1 MANPPVSKES
11 SVSSDFSDVV
21 QHKNKRNAFKNG
33 AAAILYA
40 SNGKALPVSASPNEP
55 ANGSDQEMPLLMY
68 QTWFDAIESDDIESA
83 KRILTGVRTE
93 VDIMLN
99 GKFQFHYFTSGSKNK
114 IWKQKN
120 KTLPC
125 FFQRPVVLAAVFR
138 SKEVLK
144 FILNQ
149 GADIYLN
156 DGGDNNI
163 IHAIVW
169 GAALQPEFENEYKE
183 IYLMITDS
191 LSRQEQK
198 SLLMRENA
206 DGLRPLELA
215 ARLTTFYLFI
225 TIFNTEGVYVHNKGR
240 LGAYVCKWYDV
251 TDYESIEAST
261 KSRRNRSPLRIFTFI
276 EKERLQNASTRDIML
291 NNKAISKW
299 IDIKIQS
306 NTPHLIVW
314 FLARLSYT
322 MLFLVYANSNY
333 EDSNSSSNTY
343 DSSSTSIL
351 TSSSSVHS
359 KTDTRNITS
368 NDGAV
373 QNGRCSHPLFTISNT
388 VRQVTLYITLIYSL
402 FIVIFDISE
411 TMFAIFTRNR
421 DKRCQHVQGSRHF
434 VVRTKFYRVCNFLL
448 GVFVLLFILGKT
460 KEWQGLM
467 TKSFMIANI
476 LNIWSLLFFIQFVPA
491 LGHFVTIIQRM
502 FKDMFHF
509 LVLYILLF
517 FSFSQTFHNLFYIK
531 GICTDE
537 FKDPFM
543 STYSSFRV
551 MLNMLELTDLKIGNI
566 TDVAILHVAYVII
579 VPILLVNFLI
589 ALMSNSVSEVA
600 ENRYLIMALQRLSAA
615 LQIETRFGMHIPF
628 LYKYIQEKLLV
639 TSEGRVYVE
648 CFALKDSNAH

>member
-1 MANPPVSKES
+1 MSNPPVSKES
-11 SVSSDFSDVV
+11 SVSSDFSDIV

-40 SNGKALPVSASPNEP
+40 SNGKAIPVSASPNEP

-68 QTWFDAIESDDIESA
+68 QTWFDAIEKDDLESA

-99 GKFQFHYFTSGSKNK
+99 GKFEFHYFTNSSKNK

-169 GAALQPEFENEYKE
+169 GAALQPEYENEYKK
-183 IYLMITDS
+183 IYRMITDS

-225 TIFNTEGVYVHNKGR
+225 AIFNTEGVYVHNKGR

-251 TDYESIEAST
+251 TDYESIDS

-276 EKERLQNASTRDIML
+276 EKERLQNASTREIML

-306 NTPHLIVW
+306 NTLHLIFW
-314 FLARLSYT
+314 FLARVSYT

-333 EDSNSSSNTY
+333 EESDSRSAMRSV
-343 DSSSTSIL
+343 STL
-351 TSSSSVHS
+351 SSSS
-359 KTDTRNITS
+359 I
-368 NDGAV
+368 
-373 QNGRCSHPLFTISNT
+373 
-388 VRQVTLYITLIYSL
+388 
-402 FIVIFDISE
+402 
-411 TMFAIFTRNR
+411 
-421 DKRCQHVQGSRHF
+421 
-434 VVRTKFYRVCNFLL
+434 
-448 GVFVLLFILGKT
+448 
-460 KEWQGLM
+460 
-467 TKSFMIANI
+467 
-476 LNIWSLLFFIQFVPA
+476 
-491 LGHFVTIIQRM
+491 
-502 FKDMFHF
+502 
-509 LVLYILLF
+509 
-517 FSFSQTFHNLFYIK
+517 
-531 GICTDE
+531 
-537 FKDPFM
+537 
-543 STYSSFRV
+543 
-551 MLNMLELTDLKIGNI
+551 MLNMLELTDLKIDNL

-600 ENRYLIMALQRLSAA
+600 ENRYLIMALQRLNAA
-615 LQIETRFGMHIPF
+615 LQVESRFGMHISV
-628 LYKYIQEKLLV
+628 LYKSIQDKLLV
-639 TSEGRVYVE
+639 TAEGRVYVE
-648 CFALKDSNAH
+648 CFALKEDEQ